1 MNPKTPRKLPSIPLI
16 GRVVLALAGVGMVPF
31 LVSTYLVRSGRE
43 AVVDQ
48 VQKTHL
54 VSVLATAERVSSYLD
69 LVRSLGVSTL
79 ENPVLRS
86 APASDN
92 ARALLTGILTARPEL
107 AAAGLFVDPA
117 DAVEQSRP
125 LPQLVQIA
133 RRGSERRAVDE
144 VLGDLDARAVAVVAA
159 SGRHWLRLRLS
170 LPDSNLFLMLLA
182 AIDPVESALRPEEV
196 GEEVEMGLWDRGE
209 GLLVGRF
216 RDGEAIPETLVSL
229 AGRAASAVDEYQL
242 EGGTAVVSAFAQVN
256 GSPWLVLS
264 RQPMAVAARAAVE
277 QRRVA
282 LRAFTLVLVLTG
294 AIVFAAHRGIV
305 RPIRDLIREHRS
317 LIGSD
322 AATGGNEISQ
332 LREAFAYLTNNLHD
346 REAMSKVFL
355 GRYQVVDVLGA
366 GAMGTVFRGWDP
378 RLERAVALKT
388 VRLDIMGDSGAR
400 ALAEQLEREAVTLA
414 RLNHANIV
422 TVYDAA
428 SDGHRGFLA
437 MELVEGISLDRYLSQ
452 EGTLPIEQ
460 AVAVGVAIAQALDEA
475 HRNGVVHQD
484 IKPGN
489 ILLGKDGSIKVT
501 DFGIAE
507 LLGRAGG
514 STELD
519 VEEKRD
525 MVCGT
530 PGYLA
535 PEVARGT
542 PSTPRSDLFALGVVL
557 YQCLAGKRPFTGK
570 SPQDVLVATVSRT
583 VQPLHLLRPDVPE
596 SLARVVHHLLSKQ
609 PEARPVNGLAVAQAL
624 TAAVPMNETSA
635 SSLRIAT
642 LQGAYQPR
650 EKDEATSQTSV
661 LPGPAGSVPG
671 EPLD

>member
-1 MNPKTPRKLPSIPLI
+1 MSPKALSKLPNIPLI
-16 GRVVLALAGVGMVPF
+16 GRVVLALAAVGMVPF
-31 LVSTYLVRSGRE
+31 LVSTYLVQSGRE
-43 AVVDQ
+43 AVIDQ

-69 LVRSLGVSTL
+69 LMRSLGVSTL

-86 APASDN
+86 DPASDN

-107 AAAGLFVDPA
+107 AAAGLFVDPT
-117 DAVEQSRP
+117 DAAQQRRP

-133 RRGSERRAVDE
+133 RRGAERRAVDE
-144 VLGDLDARAVAVVAA
+144 VLGDLDARAIAVVAA

-196 GEEVEMGLWDRGE
+196 GEDVEMGLWDRGE

-216 RDGEAIPETLVSL
+216 RDGDAVPETLVSL

-242 EGGTAVVSAFAQVN
+242 EGGTAVVSAFAQVT

-282 LRAFTLVLVLTG
+282 LRAFTLVLLLTG

-305 RPIRDLIREHRS
+305 RPIRDLIREHRN

-322 AATGGNEISQ
+322 APTGGNEISQ

-378 RLERAVALKT
+378 RLERPVALKT
-388 VRLDIMGDSGAR
+388 VRLDIMGEAGAK

-414 RLNHANIV
+414 KLNHANIV
-422 TVYDAA
+422 TVFDAA
-428 SDGHRGFLA
+428 SDGHRGYLA
-437 MELVEGISLDRYLSQ
+437 MELVEGISLDRYLHQ

-460 AVAVGVAIAQALDEA
+460 VVAVGVAIAQALGEA

-507 LLGRAGG
+507 LLGRVNEANDPD
-514 STELD
+514 S
-519 VEEKRD
+519 EEKRD

-535 PEVARGT
+535 PEVARGSA
-542 PSTPRSDLFALGVVL
+542 STPRSDLFSLGVVL

-570 SPQDVLVATVSRT
+570 TPQDVLVATVSRN
-583 VQPLHLLRPDVPE
+583 VQPLHLLRPDVPPA
-596 SLARVVHHLLSKQ
+596 LAKIVHELLAKD
-609 PEARPVNGLAVAQAL
+609 PEARLGNGQAVSKAL
-624 TAAVPMNETSA
+624 DSSVPTNETSA

-642 LQGAYQPR
+642 LQRVSPPR
-650 EKDEATSQTSV
+650 ENDEATSQTAV
-661 LPGPAGSVPG
+661 LPGPVGSELGKPFR
-671 EPLD
+671 